1 MKLIMRMANDTVGEI
16 LRERDLDVMELN
28 HLIYAV
34 AMVIT
39 EEINGRKEYKL
50 QTQRLHTPP

>member
-28 HLIYAV
+28 HIIYAA

-50 QTQRLHTPP
+50 